1 MVGAEANRHF
11 SPYAMNLIR
20 VHLGP
25 MPRMLRAM
33 INDLLS
39 AEPDITIVGNS
50 YGAQDSLPVASA
62 EGADILIAQE
72 RASHPGTCTAAV
84 LLGAPAAILAVAAD
98 GRHGTGV
105 NLVRQPISL
114 NGGDLSLPDAVR
126 KLLGQPN
133 CVAVRNHD

>member
-1 MVGAEANRHF
+1 MVRAASNRHF
-11 SPYAMNLIR
+11 ARNVMNSIR

-33 INDLLS
+33 VNDLLS
-39 AEPDITIVGNS
+39 AEPDMTIVGNS
-50 YGAQDSLPVASA
+50 YGAQDSLPAASA

-72 RASHPGTCTAAV
+72 QASHSGTCTAAV
-84 LLGAPAAILAVAAD
+84 LFGAPAAILAVAAD

-114 NGGDLSLPDAVR
+114 NGGGLSLPDAVR
-126 KLLGQPN
+126 KLLGQST
-133 CVAVRNHD
+133 CIAVRNHD